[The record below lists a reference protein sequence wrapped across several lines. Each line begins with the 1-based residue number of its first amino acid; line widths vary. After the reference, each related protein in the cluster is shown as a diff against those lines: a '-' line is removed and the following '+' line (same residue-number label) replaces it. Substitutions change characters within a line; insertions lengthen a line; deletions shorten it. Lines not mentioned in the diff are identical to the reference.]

1 MQRYWEFKNGNKFS
15 KHKYSYEDAKELNA
29 SLVNC
34 ANCIDCVNCT
44 DCQNC
49 KGCVDCKEC
58 VYCRFCTECE
68 NCAFCASCMF
78 CYGCQHMAFENEK
91 QGRKIRVMLQKALT
105 KK

>member
-15 KHKYSYEDAKELNA
+15 KLKYSYEDAKELNA

-91 QGRKIRVMLQKALT
+91 QGRKIRVIL
-105 KK
+105 